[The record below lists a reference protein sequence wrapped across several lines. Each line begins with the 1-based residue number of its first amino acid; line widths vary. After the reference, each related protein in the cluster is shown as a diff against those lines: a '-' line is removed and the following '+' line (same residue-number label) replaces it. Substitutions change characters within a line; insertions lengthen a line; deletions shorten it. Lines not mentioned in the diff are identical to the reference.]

1 MTQRRKRHNENV
13 LPIRDLLFHCIA
25 KWYWFAISLTVAIST
40 AVIYILSTPPIYVR
54 SAEILIKEESK
65 GSGNSIFKD
74 FAAQQSTANA
84 SIEVQALRSPG
95 IVREAIERLGL
106 EIEYKGKGRFYNGI
120 IYSMPPMITRAI
132 DLRESDAATF
142 TATLNADSTFTLSE
156 FTCNGTPLAGTASG
170 SLGDTIATPVGRVA
184 ITGTQFYNNYAGQNI
199 YVEKKSINAAINEF
213 TSKLSSNM
221 LGNNTSIVRLSIKDM
236 STIRATDILNN
247 IIEIYNEEWLKRN
260 NESAIKTID
269 FITQRIDSLQIELNQ
284 IEREIAAQNSKNK
297 LTAKQISELNKEI
310 GSKNDDKLIE
320 LESQLEL
327 ALFIKKCLIENVGN
341 KEILPAKTGI
351 SMPSIENMIT
361 AYNQE
366 IIKRD
371 KYLANSSEANPI
383 IIDCNNNLAAM
394 YRSINDAVDGYI
406 ASLRRETSLLSTEE
420 ETSKVQ
426 FSRQSEQVKD
436 MQGLLRQQKVKNALY
451 LFLLQ
456 KLEETELSKEFEA
469 TNNRVLVPVGGSN
482 TPIEPMQRQT
492 IMLAFAIGLFLPIL
506 IIFVREMTNGKVRG
520 RKDIENVEVPF
531 IGEIPLYEQN
541 RKLKF
546 KNAEKKIIV
555 KEGSRNIINEAFRVL
570 RTNLEFMNNK
580 ENASNVIVIT
590 SFNPGSGKT
599 FLTMNIAASLALK
612 GEKVLVI
619 DGDMRHGSTS
629 GYVNSPE
636 TGLSDYL
643 SGGADDIKEIITP
656 IDGYPTLKI
665 IPIGSTPPN
674 PTELLHSSRFK
685 ELLTTM
691 RKEFDYILIDCPPI
705 DIVAD
710 TQIIEEHADRTIFV
724 IRANLLNRDMLYEL
738 EDIYEEK
745 RLKNLAMILNG
756 TYSGGT
762 GYRYKYGYSYS
773 YGYGYGYGYHYHSKK

>member
-1 MTQRRKRHNENV
+1 MTQRRKRQNENV
-13 LPIRDLLFHCIA
+13 LPIRDLLFHCFA
-25 KWYWFAISLTVAIST
+25 KWYWFAISLAVTMSM

-54 SAEILIKEESK
+54 SAEILIKEEGK
-65 GSGNSIFKD
+65 GSGNSMFKD
-74 FAAQQSTANA
+74 FAAKQSSADA
-84 SIEVQALRSPG
+84 AIEVQALRSPG

-106 EIEYKGKGRFYNGI
+106 EIEYKGEGQFYDGV
-120 IYSMPPMITRAI
+120 IYSTRPIIISTI
-132 DLRESDAATF
+132 DLRQSDAATF
-142 TATLNADSTFTLSE
+142 SATLNNDSTIALSG
-156 FTCNGTPLAGTASG
+156 FSRNGTILAGTAKG
-170 SLGDTIATPVGRVA
+170 NLGDTITSPIGRV
-184 ITGTQFYNNYAGQNI
+184 IVKGTEFYKDFTGHNI
-199 YVEKKSINAAINEF
+199 HVEKKSINAAINEF
-213 TSKLSSNM
+213 VSKLSTGM
-221 LGNNTSIVRLSIKDM
+221 VDKNTSIVRLSIKDI
-236 STIRATDILNN
+236 STIRATDILNT
-247 IIEIYNEEWLKRN
+247 IIAIYNEQWLKRN
-260 NESAIKTID
+260 NEGAIKTID
-269 FITQRIDSLQIELNQ
+269 FISQRIDSLQIELNQ
-284 IEREIAAQNSKNK
+284 IDRKIAAQNSKNK
-297 LTAKQISELNKEI
+297 LTAKQISELNKEL

-327 ALFIKKCLIENVGN
+327 ALFIKKCLIENVDN
-341 KEILPAKTGI
+341 KEILPAQTGI

-361 AYNQE
+361 GYNQE

-394 YRSINDAVDGYI
+394 YRSINDALDGYI
-406 ASLRRETSLLSTEE
+406 ASLRRETSLLSVEE
-420 ETSKVQ
+420 ESSKVQ

-469 TNNRVLVPVGGSN
+469 TNNRVLTPVSGSN

-492 IMLAFAIGLFLPIL
+492 LMLALAIGVMLPL
-506 IIFVREMTNGKVRG
+506 LVIFVREMTNRKVRG
-520 RKDIENVEVPF
+520 RKDLENIDVPF
-531 IGEIPLYEQN
+531 IGEIPLYEQS
-541 RKLKF
+541 KKPKF

-570 RTNLEFMNNK
+570 RTNLEFMNDK
-580 ENASNVIVIT
+580 DKTSNVIILT

-612 GEKVLVI
+612 GAKVLVI

-643 SGGADDIKEIITP
+643 SGGTSDIKSIIT
-656 IDGYPTLKI
+656 GTEEYPTLKI

-674 PTELLHSSRFK
+674 PTELLHSKRFG
-685 ELLTTM
+685 ELIAAM
-691 RKEFDYILIDCPPI
+691 RKEYDYIFIDCPPI